1 MNILGLLERKEKKT
15 ALKSPQCVLT
25 LYAGGETFYREKSV
39 LLF

>member
-1 MNILGLLERKEKKT
+1 MNILGMLERKEKKN

-25 LYAGGETFYREKSV
+25 LYTGGETFYKEKSV